1 MRWRIG
7 KFAGTELW
15 LHGATLL
22 CWAYL
27 LLQGQGMLLAVGL
40 VSIALHEGAHGLA
53 SAMLHHPPR
62 QAEITPLGLLLRLE
76 EEDRLPPLHRAAVL
90 FAGPAA
96 SAALVLL
103 GWYGTRWGMLSPALG
118 ARMFFGNLMLLALN
132 LLPALPLDGGRLLA
146 LALSLRYDLAT
157 QMKVMRVLGMILGLG
172 LAGVAVASAVWWG
185 AANFSLAAAGCFLIY
200 ASQVGATT
208 EAMAALRQFL
218 DRRNRLET
226 SGMMRGEIL
235 AVLEQQPL
243 RAVLPHLRQG
253 RYTCLAVL
261 ESGTLRMRGL
271 LDEDTLQRAYL
282 HHPQGNCA
290 SLLPDAPEWSEPR
303 PNQHVDK

>member
-96 SAALVLL
+96 SAA
-103 GWYGTRWGMLSPALG
+103 
-118 ARMFFGNLMLLALN
+118 
-132 LLPALPLDGGRLLA
+132 
-146 LALSLRYDLAT
+146 
-157 QMKVMRVLGMILGLG
+157 
-172 LAGVAVASAVWWG
+172 
-185 AANFSLAAAGCFLIY
+185 
-200 ASQVGATT
+200 
-208 EAMAALRQFL
+208 
-218 DRRNRLET
+218 
-226 SGMMRGEIL
+226 
-235 AVLEQQPL
+235 
-243 RAVLPHLRQG
+243 
-253 RYTCLAVL
+253 
-261 ESGTLRMRGL
+261 
-271 LDEDTLQRAYL
+271 
-282 HHPQGNCA
+282 
-290 SLLPDAPEWSEPR
+290 
-303 PNQHVDK
+303 

>member
-22 CWAYL
+22 CRAYL

-53 SAMLHHPPR
+53 ATMLHHSPR

-103 GWYGTRWGMLSPALG
+103 GWCGTRWGMLPPALG
-118 ARMFFGNLMLLALN
+118 ARIFFGNLMMLALN

-172 LAGVAVASAVWWG
+172 LAGVAVASAVWW
-185 AANFSLAAAGCFLIY
+185 ARQTSLW
-200 ASQVGATT
+200 Q
-208 EAMAALRQFL
+208 
-218 DRRNRLET
+218 
-226 SGMMRGEIL
+226 
-235 AVLEQQPL
+235 
-243 RAVLPHLRQG
+243 RQG
-253 RYTCLAVL
+253 AF
-261 ESGTLRMRGL
+261 
-271 LDEDTLQRAYL
+271 
-282 HHPQGNCA
+282 
-290 SLLPDAPEWSEPR
+290 
-303 PNQHVDK
+303 

>member
-53 SAMLHHPPR
+53 ATMLHHPPR
-62 QAEITPLGLLLRLE
+62 QAEITPLGLVLRLE

-90 FAGPAA
+90 LAGPAA

-118 ARMFFGNLMLLALN
+118 ARMFFGNLML
-132 LLPALPLDGGRLLA
+132 

-243 RAVLPHLRQG
+243 RVDLPHLRQG

>member
-1 MRWRIG
+1 
-7 KFAGTELW
+7 
-15 LHGATLL
+15 
-22 CWAYL
+22 
-27 LLQGQGMLLAVGL
+27 
-40 VSIALHEGAHGLA
+40 
-53 SAMLHHPPR
+53 MLHHPPR

-243 RAVLPHLRQG
+243 RAVLSHLRQG